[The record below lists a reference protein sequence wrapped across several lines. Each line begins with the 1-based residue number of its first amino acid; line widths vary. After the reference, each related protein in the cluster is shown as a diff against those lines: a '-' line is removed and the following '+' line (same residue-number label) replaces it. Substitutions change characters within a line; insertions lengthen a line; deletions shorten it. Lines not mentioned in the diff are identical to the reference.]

1 MIMNGD
7 SDYAHAAIQAMAME
21 LADIFEDHI
30 IRPMDD
36 TGDYFVS
43 EGPAM
48 CSEEGLE
55 IMGDAFG
62 DIMED
67 YRGAVFQHLLREFE
81 ERGIEYDMTQFGA
94 EEE

>member
-21 LADIFEDHI
+21 LADIFEEHMIHLDE
-30 IRPMDD
+30 MGYDA
-36 TGDYFVS
+36 DY
-43 EGPAM
+43 AR
-48 CSEEGLE
+48 CTEEGLE

-94 EEE
+94 EE

>member
-1 MIMNGD
+1 MNGTD
-7 SDYAHAAIQAMAME
+7 DYAHAAIQAMAME
-21 LADIFEDHI
+21 LADIFEDYMEAQ
-30 IRPMDD
+30 PDD
-36 TGDYFVS
+36 ES
-43 EGPAM
+43 EYRR

-81 ERGIEYDMTQFGA
+81 ERGIEYDMSQFGA
-94 EEE
+94 EDG